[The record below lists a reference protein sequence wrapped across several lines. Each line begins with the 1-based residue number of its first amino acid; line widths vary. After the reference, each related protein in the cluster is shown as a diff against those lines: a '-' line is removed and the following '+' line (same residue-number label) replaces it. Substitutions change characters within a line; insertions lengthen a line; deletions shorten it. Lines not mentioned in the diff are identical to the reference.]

1 LANKGDLV
9 YVPAESQLWKL
20 NEKGAPHKQKVTT
33 KPQNVL
39 VTSPSPHAS
48 WGQQS
53 VQVLI
58 EGEYWFVNEREVY
71 PVRDNMKEATNDQAS

>member
-1 LANKGDLV
+1 MANKGDLV

-20 NEKGAPHKQKVTT
+20 NERGAPHKQRITT

-39 VTSPSPHAS
+39 VTSAWRSP
-48 WGQQS
+48 WGQKS

-58 EGEYWFVNEREVY
+58 EGEYWFVNESSVNPVCDSIREV
-71 PVRDNMKEATNDQAS
+71 AGG